1 MEYTFKVFI
10 KSTRYYPLKYFRE
23 TWQNTNRSVIF
34 FADVVSLFEY
44 RCNLSIFE
52 AVRKNA
58 FVDGIVDHS
67 GEDIWNFRPSNFD
80 QFRWNLVRPSS
91 LFKI

>member
-10 KSTRYYPLKYFRE
+10 EFIRYYPLKYFRQ

-34 FADVVSLFEY
+34 FGEVVSLFEY
-44 RCNLSIFE
+44 RCNLSPFE
-52 AVRKNA
+52 AVRRNS

-67 GEDIWNFRPSNFD
+67 GQNICNFRPSNFY
-80 QFRWNLVRPSS
+80 QFR
-91 LFKI
+91 